1 MERDIGKLIKIP
13 GELTSAAIDHKVAAA
28 EDIYDYNQSEY
39 QSIINMRIQNQI
51 NELDEFAD
59 PDAIPFEFINIICI

>member
-51 NELDEFAD
+51 NELDEFVD